1 MQGKVKSYSPQH
13 GYGFIDSEGND
24 YWFHINQFREIN
36 AYPKVGDAIE
46 FDPVTSKKGLRTA
59 NMKVKEN

>member
-13 GYGFIDSEGND
+13 GYGFISADGKD

-36 AYPKVGDAIE
+36 AYPKVDTEIE

-59 NMKVKEN
+59 NMKVKEK